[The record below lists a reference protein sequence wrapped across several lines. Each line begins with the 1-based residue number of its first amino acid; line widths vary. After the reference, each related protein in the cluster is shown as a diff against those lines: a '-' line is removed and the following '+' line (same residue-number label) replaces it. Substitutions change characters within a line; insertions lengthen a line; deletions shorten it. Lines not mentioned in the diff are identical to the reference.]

1 MPTMTVGVLAAHD
14 DAKDLA
20 GRLTAA
26 LGRRYENV
34 EWHVRDAEA
43 DPADPAADE
52 RELVEATRRRALDEG
67 WELAIGL
74 TDLRSAST
82 AARCEPRAV
91 AGMSHAALGALGPPH
106 SRSRRRTL
114 RNPTLLPFGLTI
126 GVALAGCG
134 DSDSERRDAMATA
147 GKVEGFV
154 LTKSD
159 LPSGY
164 ALEGTSRASSRSSC
178 LEGRERSVRRKLA
191 SLGLQRCAE
200 ATFRKDVDLGGGD
213 GLVDAPDSDAL
224 LMRTET
230 AASHALRSA
239 ERRSSVS
246 AGPSATLIPWRRQ
259 GSETRR
265 HEESRLTSATERY
278 SSTPGGGDESW
289 PRCHRRARWRLR
301 PAQNAGARAQ
311 SRRSRRG
318 LRSAGPAIGASRW
331 TRRLSART
339 VSTPSGGL

>member
-74 TDLRSAST
+74 TDLPLSVHRRPVRGHAPSRGCRTRRSG
-82 AARCEPRAV
+82 RWDRRIRAHV
-91 AGMSHAALGALGPPH
+91 AEHCGTRH
-106 SRSRRRTL
+106 
-114 RNPTLLPFGLTI
+114 LLPFGLTI

-213 GLVDAPDSDAL
+213 GLVNAPDSDAL

-230 AASHALRSA
+230 AASHALRV
-239 ERRSSVS
+239 RRKEIVSFSRSLGDAHSV
-246 AGPSATLIPWRRQ
+246 AAPRLGDEAPRGVATDFGNGTLFVYTWRRGRVVATL
-259 GSETRR
+259 
-265 HEESRLTSATERY
+265 
-278 SSTPGGGDESW
+278 SSTSTLGDFDQHKTLEL
-289 PRCHRRARWRLR
+289 ARKVDARG
-301 PAQNAGARAQ
+301 AG
-311 SRRSRRG
+311 
-318 LRSAGPAIGASRW
+318 
-331 TRRLSART
+331 
-339 VSTPSGGL
+339 